1 MAELQHP
8 PTVVVRGEVPDQSVR
23 YAREK
28 LERILATRPGRVLD
42 ARIRFDHHEDPAR
55 PRPVHVELVVDFDGR
70 VVRARRSAPTVTE
83 AVDLALDRLERGLDA
98 VLERPRAK
106 AMRHRDGLS
115 WHHND
120 LPRTPLPYFPR
131 PVEERTVVR
140 RKTFAMDRTSI
151 EEALFDL
158 EALDH
163 DFFLFVHDET
173 GAEAVVYRRDGTYGI
188 SQRVPTPQAVA
199 ALEIPIEVAP
209 GPPTLTEAEAIEA
222 LEVADAPFVFF
233 TDADTGRGRVVYRR
247 YDGHYGIVEP
257 A

>member
-1 MAELQHP
+1 
-8 PTVVVRGEVPDQSVR
+8 
-23 YAREK
+23 
-28 LERILATRPGRVLD
+28 
-42 ARIRFDHHEDPAR
+42 
-55 PRPVHVELVVDFDGR
+55 
-70 VVRARRSAPTVTE
+70 
-83 AVDLALDRLERGLDA
+83 
-98 VLERPRAK
+98 
-106 AMRHRDGLS
+106 
-115 WHHND
+115 
-120 LPRTPLPYFPR
+120 
-131 PVEERTVVR
+131 
-140 RKTFAMDRTSI
+140 MDRTSI

-199 ALEIPIEVAP
+199 ALEIPIEVTP

>member
-1 MAELQHP
+1 VADVLHP
-8 PTVVVRGEVPDQSVR
+8 PTVVVRGAIPEESVR

-28 LERILATRPGRVLD
+28 LEHLLGQRSGTVLD
-42 ARIRFDHHEDPAR
+42 ARIRLDQHDDPAR
-55 PRPVHVELVVDFDGR
+55 SRPVHVEMVVDLDGR
-70 VVRARRSAPTVTE
+70 VVRARRSAPTITE
-83 AVDLALDRLERGLDA
+83 AIDLTLDRLERGLDA

-106 AMRHRDGLS
+106 ALRHRDGTS

-120 LPRTPLPYFPR
+120 PPRPRLPYFPR
-131 PVEERTVVR
+131 PAEERTVVR

-158 EALDH
+158 EVLDH

-173 GAEAVVYRRDGTYGI
+173 GAEAVVFRRDGTYGI
-188 SQRVPTPQAVA
+188 SQQVPTPESVA
-199 ALEIPIEVAP
+199 ALGIPIETAP
-209 GPPTLTEAEAIEA
+209 GPPRLSETDAIEM
-222 LEVADAPFVFF
+222 LEATDAPFVFF
-233 TDADTGRGRVVYRR
+233 TDERSGRGRVVYRR